1 MDQDDFDKMKEIKKE
16 NKEAYKPW
24 NRKDDDEMINLFFD
38 GVSVGDMAIKLNRT
52 KGAIRARIRKMELT
66 QIKKK
71 PTGSSDQQKK

>member
-1 MDQDDFDKMKEIKKE
+1 MDQDDFDKMKE

-24 NRKDDDEMINLFFD
+24 TRKDDDEMINLFFD
-38 GVSVGDMAIKLNRT
+38 GVSVSDMAIKLNRT

-71 PTGSSDQQKK
+71 PSSSSDNTK